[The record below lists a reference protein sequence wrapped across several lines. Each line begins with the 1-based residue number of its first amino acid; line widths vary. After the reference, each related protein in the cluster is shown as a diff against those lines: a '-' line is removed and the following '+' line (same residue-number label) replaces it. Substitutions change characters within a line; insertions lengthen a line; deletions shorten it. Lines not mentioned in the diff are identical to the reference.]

1 VKKAAAALVLT
12 GLAALAADPA
22 FEAVSIKPN
31 VTASDRV
38 DFGPPA
44 GARFTATNVSLR
56 MLIMRAYKVKNFE
69 VSGGPGWMNS
79 DRYDVATSTAE
90 GNISE
95 AQFKLMLQSLLAD
108 RFQVRVHRETKQ
120 MPVYVLLP
128 AKNGTRLPQAAEAC
142 IEHDAP
148 QPSTPMIPCG
158 GFFMDAGRLEG
169 RRVSMATFVT
179 ALSNFLGRPVL
190 DKTGYIGA
198 FDLNLE
204 FTFEGIAGFN
214 GGGFGAPSLLAD
226 AGNVDSSKPT
236 IFTAIQQ
243 QLGLRLESQKGL
255 AEILVID
262 HAEKPSEN

>member
-1 VKKAAAALVLT
+1 MKKASAALVLT

-56 MLIMRAYKVKNFE
+56 MLIMRAYKAKNFE

-79 DRYDVATSTAE
+79 DRYDVAASAAE
-90 GNISE
+90 KISE

-128 AKNGTRLPQAAEAC
+128 AKKGTRLPQAAEAC

-179 ALSNFLGRPVL
+179 ALSTSSV
-190 DKTGYIGA
+190 
-198 FDLNLE
+198 
-204 FTFEGIAGFN
+204 
-214 GGGFGAPSLLAD
+214 APYWT
-226 AGNVDSSKPT
+226 KPGT
-236 IFTAIQQ
+236 SAHSI
-243 QLGLRLESQKGL
+243 
-255 AEILVID
+255 
-262 HAEKPSEN
+262 